1 MKNYDESHSPLD
13 MMLSTPAKES
23 NRRGEERNESF
34 GSTSLRKTVFKNHYV
49 DKIKQMGTEP
59 NMIKG
64 GVPTSNNIGSG
75 GPR

>member
-49 DKIKQMGTEP
+49 DKIK
-59 NMIKG
+59 
-64 GVPTSNNIGSG
+64 
-75 GPR
+75 